1 MNVFMVIVLAAL
13 LVDYAL
19 TFAAELL
26 NLRTMRR
33 TPPAELEGVYQS
45 DEYAKSQR
53 YGRERTRF
61 GLIVDTFRLVV
72 VLAFWF
78 AGGFEHLD
86 DAVRG
91 LDLPA
96 VPTGLVYIGVLVIGY
111 SLLTLPFSVYS
122 TFVIERRF
130 GFNRTAPRTFVM
142 DRIKGLALA
151 LILGGPLLA
160 VVLAVFEYAGPLA
173 WVYCWAAVTLFS
185 LGLQFFAPTWIMPL
199 FNRFEPL
206 APGELRDA
214 ILEYARSN
222 DFAIKDIFVMDGSK
236 RSTKANAFFSGF
248 GKSKRIALFDTLI
261 ENHTV
266 SELVAVVAHEI
277 GHYKKKHIIKMTAIG
292 VANTGVVLFL
302 LSLFLES
309 QSLFD
314 AFFMDET
321 SVYAAVVIFGLV
333 YTPISMA
340 LSVVVNYVSR
350 RHERQCDLW
359 AAQTT
364 AEPTALADALKK
376 LSADNLSNLSPH
388 PLVVFLKYDH
398 PPLLE
403 RVRSVEQA
411 RAVV

>member
-1 MNVFMVIVLAAL
+1 
-13 LVDYAL
+13 
-19 TFAAELL
+19 
-26 NLRTMRR
+26 
-33 TPPAELEGVYQS
+33 
-45 DEYAKSQR
+45 
-53 YGRERTRF
+53 
-61 GLIVDTFRLVV
+61 
-72 VLAFWF
+72 
-78 AGGFEHLD
+78 
-86 DAVRG
+86 
-91 LDLPA
+91 
-96 VPTGLVYIGVLVIGY
+96 
-111 SLLTLPFSVYS
+111 
-122 TFVIERRF
+122 
-130 GFNRTAPRTFVM
+130 
-142 DRIKGLALA
+142 
-151 LILGGPLLA
+151 
-160 VVLAVFEYAGPLA
+160 
-173 WVYCWAAVTLFS
+173 
-185 LGLQFFAPTWIMPL
+185 MPL

-214 ILEYARSN
+214 IFEYARSN

-277 GHYKKKHIIKMTAIG
+277 GHYKKKHILKMTAIG
-292 VANTGVVLFL
+292 VANTGVVFFL

-314 AFFMDET
+314 AFFMDEM
-321 SVYAAVVIFGLV
+321 SVYAALVIFGLV

-340 LSVVVNYVSR
+340 LSMVVNYVSR

-364 AEPTALADALKK
+364 AEPTALAEALKK

-398 PPLLE
+398 PPLLD

-411 RAVV
+411 RAS

>member
-1 MNVFMVIVLAAL
+1 MNAFMVIVLAAL

-19 TFAAELL
+19 TFAAEVL
-26 NLRTMRR
+26 NLKSMRR
-33 TPPAELEGVYQS
+33 TPPAGLEGVYQP
-45 DEYAKSQR
+45 DEYARSQR

-86 DAVRG
+86 NAVRG

-96 VPTGLVYIGVLVIGY
+96 VPTGLVYIGTLVIGY

-151 LILGGPLLA
+151 VLLGGPLLA

-185 LGLQFFAPTWIMPL
+185 LGVQFIAPTWIMPL

-214 ILEYARSN
+214 IFEYARSN

-277 GHYKKKHIIKMTAIG
+277 GHYKKKHILKMTAIG
-292 VANTGVVLFL
+292 VANTGVVFIL

-321 SVYAAVVIFGLV
+321 SVYAALVIFGLV

-340 LSVVVNYVSR
+340 LTMVVNYVSR
-350 RHERQCDLW
+350 RHERQCDVW

-388 PLVVFLKYDH
+388 PLLVFLKYDH

-411 RAVV
+411 RVS

>member
-1 MNVFMVIVLAAL
+1 MNAFMMIVLTAL

-33 TPPAELEGVYQS
+33 TPPAELEGVYQP

-78 AGGFEHLD
+78 AGGFEYLD

-91 LDLPA
+91 LGLHV

-185 LGLQFFAPTWIMPL
+185 LGVQFFAPTWTMPL

-214 ILEYARSN
+214 IFEYARSN

-277 GHYKKKHIIKMTAIG
+277 GHYKKKHILKMTAIG
-292 VANTGVVLFL
+292 VVNTGVVLFL

-321 SVYAAVVIFGLV
+321 SVYAALVIFGLV

-340 LSVVVNYVSR
+340 LSMVVNYVSR

-364 AEPTALADALKK
+364 VEPTALADALKK

-411 RAVV
+411 GVS